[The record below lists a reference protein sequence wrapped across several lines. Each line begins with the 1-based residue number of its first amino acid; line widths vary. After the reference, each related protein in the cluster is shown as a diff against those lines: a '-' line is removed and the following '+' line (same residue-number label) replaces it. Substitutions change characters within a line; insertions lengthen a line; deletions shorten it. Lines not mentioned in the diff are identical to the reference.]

1 MPVNFSEDAATVR
14 ANLFGILTDDE
25 VAALLNVSV
34 FTLRD
39 WRHLKTGPDYTRV
52 GKAVFY
58 EIDAIKR
65 WLALN
70 TVTTTNNA
78 EAA

>member
-1 MPVNFSEDAATVR
+1 MSVNFNEDAATVR
-14 ANLFGILTDDE
+14 ANLFGILTDEE
-25 VAALLNVSV
+25 VALLLNVSV
-34 FTLRD
+34 YTLRD

-65 WLALN
+65 WLAVN
-70 TVTTTNNA
+70 TVSSGGV
-78 EAA
+78 AA